1 LLNSVKG
8 LFQVDFSTFIIL
20 IEKSEVLGGTFPHIN
35 GKMTEIVFIF
45 VVNFTQPG
53 PWSHSMTGIAEREE
67 KEAIFYMKLER
78 EFILNELFRIF
89 NEKFEISNP
98 GTDDDLREDHEFD
111 SIDAIELLVEIER
124 ILGFS
129 LSQEQKK
136 MAMDVRTINQ
146 ICDYIQKMESAR
158 V

>member
-1 LLNSVKG
+1 
-8 LFQVDFSTFIIL
+8 
-20 IEKSEVLGGTFPHIN
+20 
-35 GKMTEIVFIF
+35 MTEIVFIF

-89 NEKFEISNP
+89 NEKFEIKNP

-136 MAMDVRTINQ
+136 MGMDDRKINQ